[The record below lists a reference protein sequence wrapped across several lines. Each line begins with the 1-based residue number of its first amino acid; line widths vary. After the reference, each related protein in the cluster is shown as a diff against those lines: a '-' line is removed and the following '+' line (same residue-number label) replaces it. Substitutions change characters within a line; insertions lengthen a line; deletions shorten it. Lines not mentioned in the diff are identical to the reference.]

1 MKYNYSYMFYS
12 YKYNCKNTDIDF
24 VLAAFY
30 QCFLQSYI
38 FLDSETKTSHDV
50 EATCVLNTFL

>member
-24 VLAAFY
+24 KSGCTRGLLPVLSTVIHF
-30 QCFLQSYI
+30 FR
-38 FLDSETKTSHDV
+38 FR
-50 EATCVLNTFL
+50 N